1 MQQVEFGHPQSR
13 PDGNGTGP
21 APHLDG
27 AAGGGPDGPIHIE
40 KQLGVPLAALLV
52 PFAIAA
58 ALQLF
63 PLVLSGLP
71 LKDAL
76 LHTSTAVILGLTAI
90 FLAFIYAAT
99 RSSGEL
105 NVDSTGIDVHIGRKR
120 YFYNWTD
127 IEHFDEVK
135 NGVNISLIGRSI
147 EQNQYNTVPARFA
160 GSPGELRQLLSSA
173 QSRLGKRP
181 RSGPTSIAP
190 GDNLR
195 RARIRSSIYTLLIVT
210 TPMLAIFTAVLI
222 WQASDCLKA
231 LDLQK
236 RGQRTEATVIRIYT
250 AGCGRSGCRLD
261 AEFSY
266 ISAKDGLRYIGRD
279 YLANDRHPDDS
290 DLAYARSYGAVPI
303 VYDPARPHVVELNFN
318 DRVFRNHPTKVFL
331 SIIELVG
338 GICGFITVVLASSLL
353 PAVVEAFR
361 TPKSTALSRVA
372 K

>member
-1 MQQVEFGHPQSR
+1 MPNVDVGDR
-13 PDGNGTGP
+13 PSLPGGGSTP
-21 APHLDG
+21 SPHCDKAAQG
-27 AAGGGPDGPIHIE
+27 SAAGPINVK

-58 ALQLF
+58 AVQLF
-63 PLVLSGLP
+63 PLVVSGLP
-71 LKDAL
+71 LTDAL
-76 LHTSTAVILGLTAI
+76 LHTSTAVILGL
-90 FLAFIYAAT
+90 LALLLASIYATT
-99 RSSGEL
+99 RSSGVL
-105 NVDSTGIDVHIGRKR
+105 NVDRAGIDVRIGKKH

-173 QSRLGKRP
+173 QSRLGKGP

-195 RARIRSSIYTLLIVT
+195 RARIHSSLSTLLLVT

-250 AGCGRSGCRLD
+250 AGCGRSGCSLD

-266 ISAKDGLRYIGRD
+266 ISAKDGLRYIGRG

-290 DLAYARSYGAVPI
+290 DLAYARSYGTAPV

-361 TPKSTALSRVA
+361 TPKSTVPSRVA